1 MSPPH
6 PSAMLAAAVRAR
18 AAGATWR
25 SGAATT
31 WRGGAATPAAWRSR
45 ASGRGAK
52 AGAAATAAGAGVGGF
67 LAAVRQDDARCAAEA
82 EAETKAE
89 TKAPPAEPAASVSSD
104 EAPTRED
111 AARYI
116 PLAARIGKIFA
127 VKKAVLLKA
136 KAACVPP
143 SLFRRLP
150 SRSVSAAPTCC
161 LIDPAPCS
169 QRGQQRALPRLLER
183 RRRVVPAGDPVRR
196 GQGHLRH
203 EWRGRA

>member
-1 MSPPH
+1 
-6 PSAMLAAAVRAR
+6 MLAAAARAR

-25 SGAATT
+25 SAATA
-31 WRGGAATPAAWRSR
+31 WRGGAATAAWRSR

-52 AGAAATAAGAGVGGF
+52 AGAAATAAGAGVGGL

-82 EAETKAE
+82 EAAGAEAKAEAKAE
-89 TKAPPAEPAASVSSD
+89 TGPAAGTSSD

-143 SLFRRLP
+143 LPLPPAFRALGQLASPVLP
-150 SRSVSAAPTCC
+150 DRSRSLLSARRTTCATSPT
-161 LIDPAPCS
+161 
-169 QRGQQRALPRLLER
+169 RATSASRS
-183 RRRVVPAGDPVRR
+183 
-196 GQGHLRH
+196 
-203 EWRGRA
+203 GR

>member
-1 MSPPH
+1 
-6 PSAMLAAAVRAR
+6 MLAAAVRAR

-31 WRGGAATPAAWRSR
+31 WRGGAATWRSR

-143 SLFRRLP
+143 LPLPPAFRALGQLASPVLP
-150 SRSVSAAPTCC
+150 DRSRSLLSARRTTCATSPT
-161 LIDPAPCS
+161 
-169 QRGQQRALPRLLER
+169 RATSASRS
-183 RRRVVPAGDPVRR
+183 
-196 GQGHLRH
+196 
-203 EWRGRA
+203 GR

>member
-1 MSPPH
+1 
-6 PSAMLAAAVRAR
+6 MLAAAARAR

-25 SGAATT
+25 SAATA
-31 WRGGAATPAAWRSR
+31 WRGGAATAAWRSR

-52 AGAAATAAGAGVGGF
+52 AGAAATAAGAGVGGL

-82 EAETKAE
+82 EAAGAEAKAE
-89 TKAPPAEPAASVSSD
+89 AGPAAGTSSD

-143 SLFRRLP
+143 LPLPPAFRALGQLASPVLP
-150 SRSVSAAPTCC
+150 DRSRSLLSARRTTCATSPT
-161 LIDPAPCS
+161 
-169 QRGQQRALPRLLER
+169 RATSASRS
-183 RRRVVPAGDPVRR
+183 
-196 GQGHLRH
+196 
-203 EWRGRA
+203 GR